1 MNDVTSSQNTALDI
15 SHVEQLLQQL
25 KKSFLDELVERCN
38 ELELLSLAL
47 ANKGGV
53 DDNYDELYRKVH
65 SLKGIAGTHG
75 VPVISTICHHFEDHL
90 NVLEDDFSNID
101 EDFIDVCLVYVDLIA
116 STAREAM
123 KADPNYTETE
133 KRLEE
138 IRQTLLEDNLAVL
151 IVESSPL
158 MVKVYQNALSQL
170 SVQTIVVGDG
180 LQALER
186 LLQERFDL
194 VITGNA
200 LKTLN
205 GVALISALKASE
217 SVNSDIHTIMI
228 TSTTNIQFP
237 AGVEPDYLIHRT
249 SELAKDLAVV
259 VDGLVPKK

>member
-1 MNDVTSSQNTALDI
+1 MGSNKNATSDF

-25 KKSFLDELVERCN
+25 KGSFLDELAERCN

-47 ANKGGV
+47 ANKGGAQ
-53 DDNYDELYRKVH
+53 DNYDELYRKVH

-90 NVLEDDFSNID
+90 NVLEDDFGNID
-101 EDFIDVCLVYVDLIA
+101 DDFIDACLAYVDLIA

-133 KRLEE
+133 KRLEK
-138 IRQTLLEDNLAVL
+138 IRQELLEDNLAVL

-158 MVKVYQNALSQL
+158 MVKVYQSALSKL
-170 SVQTIVVGDG
+170 SVQTIIVSDG

-186 LLQERFDL
+186 LLQERFDF
-194 VITGNA
+194 VIMGNA

-217 SVNSDIHTIMI
+217 SINSGIHTIMI
-228 TSTTNIQFP
+228 TSTTNIRFP
-237 AGVEPDYLIHRT
+237 TGVEPDYLIHRT
-249 SELAKDLAVV
+249 SELAKKLAVV
-259 VDGLVPKK
+259 VGELVSAK